1 MKSWKR
7 AFPYILLN
15 IIISAATTL
24 AVLFWW
30 NAKHPFIA
38 PEFQIPSTPT
48 ASSSQS
54 AEATPTLP
62 ALDVP
67 LVEISAVIAP
77 GDIDNEAIVI
87 QSLSSQELRLQ
98 GWQIVGSGGSV
109 YSFPNLVLKS
119 GEIKIYSGSKPLG
132 QSDSATNLYWQRAEA
147 AWRSHETL
155 TLLDPNGDTRATYKI
170 P

>member
-7 AFPYILLN
+7 AFPFILLN
-15 IIISAATTL
+15 IFVSAATTL

-30 NAKHPFIA
+30 NARHPFVS
-38 PEFQIPSTPT
+38 PEFIIPATPT
-48 ASSSQS
+48 ASPSQP

-62 ALDVP
+62 PLDVP
-67 LVEISAVIAP
+67 LLEISAVIAP
-77 GDIDNEAIVI
+77 GDVDNEAIII
-87 QSLSSQELRLQ
+87 QSLANQELRLQ

-119 GEIKIYSGSKPLG
+119 GEIKIFSGSKPLG
-132 QSDSATNLYWQRAEA
+132 QSDSAANLYWERAEA
-147 AWRSHETL
+147 AWRNRETL
-155 TLLDPNGDTRATYKI
+155 TLLDSNGDTRATYEI